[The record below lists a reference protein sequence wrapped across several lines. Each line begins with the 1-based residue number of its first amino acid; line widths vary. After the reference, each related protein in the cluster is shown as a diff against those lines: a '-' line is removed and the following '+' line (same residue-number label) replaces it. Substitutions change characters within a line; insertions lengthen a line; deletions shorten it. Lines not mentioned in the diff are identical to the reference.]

1 MGSSTERR
9 EGDLDISQPG
19 IRQIHGCIRDRS
31 NVSIDLVSGGAING
45 VVRWVDLQ
53 FLAVEPAAGGELLLI
68 NRDAI
73 VLIRGGI

>member
-1 MGSSTERR
+1 
-9 EGDLDISQPG
+9 LI
-19 IRQIHGCIRDRS
+19 
-31 NVSIDLVSGGAING
+31 
-45 VVRWVDLQ
+45 RWVDLQ

>member
-9 EGDLDISQPG
+9 AGELDTSQPG
-19 IRQIHGCIRDRS
+19 IRQIHGWIRDRRT
-31 NVSIDLVSGGAING
+31 VSIDLVSGDPING

-53 FLAVEPAAGGELLLI
+53 FLAVEPAVGGELIMI

-73 VLIRGGI
+73 VLIRAAL

>member
-19 IRQIHGCIRDRS
+19 IRQIHGWIRDRS

-45 VVRWVDLQ
+45 VIRWVDLQ

>member
-9 EGDLDISQPG
+9 EGDPDISQPG
-19 IRQIHGCIRDRS
+19 IRQIHGWIRDRS

-45 VVRWVDLQ
+45 VIRWVDLQ

>member
-19 IRQIHGCIRDRS
+19 IRQIHGWIRDRS

-45 VVRWVDLQ
+45 LIRWVDLQ

>member
-19 IRQIHGCIRDRS
+19 IRQIHGWIRDRS